1 MDNARATELIAAERA
16 RVTDELSRL
25 EAEFRPDASDTAA
38 EENTAGDGA
47 VDITER
53 TRDLERIDALRL
65 ELAAVERAEAR
76 LAEGTYGISIESGQ
90 PISDARL
97 ERIPTAE
104 RTADEQREF
113 ERLGG

>member
-1 MDNARATELIAAERA
+1 MDHARAAEILAAERA
-16 RVTDELSRL
+16 RVTDELNRL
-25 EAEFRPDASDTAA
+25 EAEFRPDAPDTAA
-38 EENTAGDGA
+38 DEIIAGDGA
-47 VDITER
+47 ADITER
-53 TRDLERIDALRL
+53 TRDLERIDALRI
-65 ELAAVERAEAR
+65 ELASVERAEAR
-76 LAEGTYGISIESGQ
+76 LEAGTYGLSIESGA

>member
-1 MDNARATELIAAERA
+1 MDHARAAEILAAERA

-25 EAEFRPDASDTAA
+25 EAEFRTDAFDTAA
-38 EENTAGDGA
+38 DEITAGDGA

-76 LAEGTYGISIESGQ
+76 LADGTYGLSIESGE

-104 RTADEQREF
+104 RTADEQRAF